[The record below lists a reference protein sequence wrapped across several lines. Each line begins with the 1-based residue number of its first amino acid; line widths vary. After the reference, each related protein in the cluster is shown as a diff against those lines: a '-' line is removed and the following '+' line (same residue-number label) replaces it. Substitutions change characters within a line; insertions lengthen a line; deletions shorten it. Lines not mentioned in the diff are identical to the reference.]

1 MAKEGGAGRAR
12 GAVRAGRFLFSLP
25 LISFRR
31 HSHPLLHSYCFLLS
45 GGFIIV
51 GNYKRRTAFGG
62 FASVPADGDL
72 LEVRV

>member
-12 GAVRAGRFLFSLP
+12 GAVRFLFSLP